1 MGARDAGYVLLR
13 LPLEVREL
21 FAEWPR
27 AHYPGKLKH
36 VGGDIT
42 RPQNQLDI
50 RLQYR
55 TSWPPA
61 TRTQQER
68 MLLRVTSKLKLDAGW
83 RAGLLGEA
91 PFVDKMTTTFD
102 SNNSGNASRSENKF
116 GVGDAAF
123 QADLAHDID
132 QNWAFGFGA
141 RGVGPS
147 AQDSLGSG
155 KWQIMPGLRVRYSF
169 ADVGPDTNFVPVI
182 RYALSVAGDPTRRN
196 IRQAQISPKLNIGLS
211 ERWFITLYPSYDVR
225 INYGPSVPGQT
236 GNPLPPIRWVGREI
250 SEGVKLSLEV
260 SVPIIRDFPV
270 YNFKTELRVVARF

>member
-1 MGARDAGYVLLR
+1 MVAPIIPAINDAEIEAILARAQAMGARAADYVLLR
-13 LPLEVREL
+13 LPLEVREH

-55 TSWPPA
+55 TSWQPA

-83 RAGLLGEA
+83 TAGLLGEA
-91 PFVDKMTTTFD
+91 PFVDKRTTTFD

-123 QADLAHDID
+123 QTYLAHDLD

-155 KWQIMPGLRVRYSF
+155 VANHAGLRGTLFLR
-169 ADVGPDTNFVPVI
+169 
-182 RYALSVAGDPTRRN
+182 RCWAGHLFCSSD
-196 IRQAQISPKLNIGLS
+196 
-211 ERWFITLYPSYDVR
+211 
-225 INYGPSVPGQT
+225 
-236 GNPLPPIRWVGREI
+236 
-250 SEGVKLSLEV
+250 
-260 SVPIIRDFPV
+260 
-270 YNFKTELRVVARF
+270 